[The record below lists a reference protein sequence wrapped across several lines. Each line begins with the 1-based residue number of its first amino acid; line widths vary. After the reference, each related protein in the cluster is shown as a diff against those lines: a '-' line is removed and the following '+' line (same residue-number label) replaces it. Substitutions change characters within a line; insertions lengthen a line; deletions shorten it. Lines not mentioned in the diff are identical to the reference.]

1 MIVLKTDLTPKE
13 KEIVILVSKGL
24 SNKEIGQVLGI
35 EEMTVK
41 IHVNHILNKLDL
53 RSRAQLIAHYYTYMS
68 ITNDTS

>member
-1 MIVLKTDLTPKE
+1 MVLKNDLTPKE
-13 KEIVILVSKGL
+13 KEIVTLVSKGL
-24 SNKEIGQVLGI
+24 SNREIAQILSI

-41 IHVNHILNKLDL
+41 IHINHILNKLDL